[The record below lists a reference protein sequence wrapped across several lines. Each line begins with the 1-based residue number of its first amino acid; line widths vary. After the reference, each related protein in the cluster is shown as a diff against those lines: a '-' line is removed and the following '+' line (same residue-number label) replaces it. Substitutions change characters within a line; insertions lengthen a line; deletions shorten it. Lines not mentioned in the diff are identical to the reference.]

1 MNTISF
7 LKYNNFIM
15 GLGPQGKIYF
25 HRSLEE
31 ESWWGQGEA
40 RFYTA
45 VGTLWKCLCIRL
57 FLTSNH
63 MRDVF

>member
-25 HRSLEE
+25 HKSLEE
-31 ESWWGQGEA
+31 EKLVRPRRGKVLHRCRHFVKMSLHQIISYE
-40 RFYTA
+40 
-45 VGTLWKCLCIRL
+45 
-57 FLTSNH
+57 
-63 MRDVF
+63 